1 MLKHG
6 IILPL
11 LSKSK
16 LNKQFTTSF
25 PQIYFSPYKILF
37 IQKLLNEALEL
48 GVLSSTSNN
57 SKIFSNN
64 IFVVAQEQRTTKQRQ
79 FLI

>member
-16 LNKQFTTSF
+16 LNKQFITSF
-25 PQIYFSPYKILF
+25 LQIYFSPDKILC
-37 IQKLLNEALEL
+37 IQKLLNETLEL
-48 GVLSSTSNN
+48 RVLSSTSNN
-57 SKIFSNN
+57 SQDFS
-64 IFVVAQEQRTTKQRQ
+64 Q
-79 FLI
+79 

>member
-11 LSKSK
+11 LSKSY

-25 PQIYFSPYKILF
+25 PQNNFSPDKILC
-37 IQKLLNEALEL
+37 IQKLLNETLEL

-57 SKIFSNN
+57 SKIFPNN
-64 IFVVAQEQRTTKQRQ
+64 IFVVCSGAPNDQTKAK
-79 FLI
+79 FW